1 VREYSGG
8 TLVRTS
14 SVTATGD
21 GTWHQLVL
29 TTTAAAGGTT
39 SLSLEVLVSLVRGT
53 TAQVDDVS
61 LKQS

>member
-1 VREYSGG
+1 VREYRGG

-21 GTWHQLVL
+21 GTWRQLVL
-29 TTTAAAGGTT
+29 TTAATAGGT
-39 SLSLEVLVSLVRGT
+39 SLSLDVLVSLVRGA

>member
-1 VREYSGG
+1 VREYRGG

-21 GTWHQLVL
+21 GTWRQLIP
-29 TTTAAAGGTT
+29 TTTAAAGGT
-39 SLSLEVLVSLVRGT
+39 SLSLDVLVSLVEGT

-61 LKQS
+61 LKQN

>member
-1 VREYSGG
+1 VREYRGG

-21 GTWHQLVL
+21 GAWHQVVL
-29 TTTAAAGGTT
+29 STAAAAGGT
-39 SLSLEVLVSLVRGT
+39 SLSLDVLVSLVRGT

-61 LKQS
+61 FKQS